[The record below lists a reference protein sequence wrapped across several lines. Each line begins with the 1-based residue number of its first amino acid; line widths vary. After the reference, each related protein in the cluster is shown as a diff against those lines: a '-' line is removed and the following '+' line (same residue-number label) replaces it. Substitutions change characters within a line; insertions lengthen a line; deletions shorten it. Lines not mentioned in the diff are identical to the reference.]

1 MRKTPR
7 LGKVWGLITT
17 ITTRGNVSILANQ
30 NAIAIPELNGA
41 KIRKT
46 EDGRFS
52 VYDLIRIAG
61 GQKNPHQPWKRLQ
74 EAYPE
79 LLTKCEFYKF
89 PGKGRNNTPVATIEN
104 CLYILGLLPGECGKS
119 YREKAANL
127 VRRYIEG
134 DADLGAEII
143 IREHNKDRF
152 DRAKKRLLV
161 CETNK
166 QTAEIALQHGV
177 NPSFIHSDR
186 YRGLYRKTTNQ
197 LREDAGLKKTE
208 TPLNAMSAR
217 DLTMNSL
224 VNQLVAESGDPDL
237 AFDFG
242 DSIRQGF
249 ERTMKKSLQPIWEHD
264 QIRPQQARKVLS
276 DSQLE
281 LPFA

>member
-1 MRKTPR
+1 M
-7 LGKVWGLITT
+7 
-17 ITTRGNVSILANQ
+17 SILANQ
-30 NAIAIPELNGA
+30 NAIVIPELSGS

-52 VYDLIRIAG
+52 VYDLIRIVG
-61 GQKNPHQPWKRLQ
+61 GKKNPRDTWKSI
-74 EAYPE
+74 
-79 LLTKCEFYKF
+79 CEQYSECV
-89 PGKGRNNTPVATIEN
+89 GKSDAEYLGEGKARKKTPVASIEN
-104 CLYILGLLPGECGKS
+104 CLYILGLLPGTCGKS

-134 DADLGAEII
+134 DAELGAEIM
-143 IREHNKDRF
+143 IRDHNKDRF

-186 YRGLYRKTTNQ
+186 YRGLYRKTANQ

-249 ERTMKKSLQPIWEHD
+249 ERTMKKSLQPIWEHN

>member
-1 MRKTPR
+1 M
-7 LGKVWGLITT
+7 
-17 ITTRGNVSILANQ
+17 SILANQ

-52 VYDLIRIAG
+52 VYDLIRVCTGIKNASEVWLG
-61 GQKNPHQPWKRLQ
+61 KHRQKKDGSATTEGIVSRHPEVIDKVYNYKFQGKGQK
-74 EAYPE
+74 E
-79 LLTKCEFYKF
+79 
-89 PGKGRNNTPVATIEN
+89 TPVATLEN

-119 YREKAANL
+119 YREKAATL

-134 DADLGAEII
+134 DADLGAEIM
-143 IREHNKDRF
+143 IRDHNKDRF

-276 DSQLE
+276 DSQLG

>member
-1 MRKTPR
+1 MTTAI
-7 LGKVWGLITT
+7 VNNSLI
-17 ITTRGNVSILANQ
+17 
-30 NAIAIPELNGA
+30 IPELNGA

-79 LLTKCEFYKF
+79 LLTKCESEKLGA
-89 PGKGRNNTPVATIEN
+89 GKAKKSTPVATVEN

-134 DADLGAEII
+134 DAELGAEMM
-143 IREHNKDRF
+143 IRDHNKDRF

-177 NPSFIHSDR
+177 NPSLIHSDR
-186 YRGLYRKTTNQ
+186 YRGLYRRTASQ
-197 LREDAGLKKTE
+197 LREDAGLKKSE
-208 TPLNAMSAR
+208 TPLNAMSVR

-237 AFDFG
+237 AFEFG
-242 DSIRQGF
+242 DNLRQGF
-249 ERTMKKSLQPIWEHD
+249 ERTMKKALSPVWEHN
-264 QIRPQQARKVLS
+264 QLRPSQARKVLL
-276 DSQLE
+276 DKQLE
-281 LPFA
+281 LPVA